1 MFYYLEVSANIQK
14 PTSGGGTG
22 NKASQNYT
30 PAVSII
36 TFLYDI
42 MCRNF
47 GGEIFE
53 DLHNFAQL
61 KIQISIILMTTT
73 NCVF

>member
-14 PTSGGGTG
+14 PAGGGSTG

-30 PAVSII
+30 PAVSIFSYI
-36 TFLYDI
+36 SLVLG
-42 MCRNF
+42 CNL

-53 DLHNFAQL
+53 DLRNFAQL
-61 KIQISIILMTTT
+61 KI
-73 NCVF
+73 